1 MASTPMEVT
10 ARLLIVAADEKV
22 AALTANIM
30 PDNRD
35 MLRVFEKLGF
45 SLTHSMDDEL
55 VRAEFKL

>member
-1 MASTPMEVT
+1 
-10 ARLLIVAADEKV
+10 
-22 AALTANIM
+22 M

>member
-1 MASTPMEVT
+1 MEVT